1 MRRCSTKRRSAWLC
15 RQRLPVRLVEA
26 PVSEDRIRI
35 EVDGAVATM
44 TVARPEKLNA
54 FDIDMLKALSAAC
67 DNVEMMREVRVL
79 ILTGEGKAFSAGGD
93 IKAWGGMDAA
103 AFGHDWVRFGHRVF
117 ERLATLRMPVI
128 AALNGHALGGGLE
141 LAAAADI
148 RIAESQIKIGLP
160 ETSLGMVPGWS
171 GTQRLV
177 TRFGAQIV
185 RRMVLG
191 GEMFSA
197 ETAKAEGLVDAVVET
212 GTVMQA
218 ARDYAARVAKRGPAA
233 LEISKLMIACAD
245 GEDKGAAV
253 EALGSILV
261 AKTGDLREGVAAFT
275 EKREAQFKGEW

>member
-1 MRRCSTKRRSAWLC
+1 MAD
-15 RQRLPVRLVEA
+15 E
-26 PVSEDRIRI
+26 RIRI
-35 EVDGAVATM
+35 EVEGAVAIM
-44 TVARPEKLNA
+44 TASRPEKLNA
-54 FDIDMLKALSAAC
+54 FDIDMLKALAAAC
-67 DNVEMMREVRVL
+67 DAVEADRNVRVA

-103 AFGHDWVRFGHRVF
+103 EFGHDWVRFGHRVF

-141 LAAAADI
+141 LAATADI
-148 RIAESQIKIGLP
+148 RIAERQVKIGLP

-177 TRFGAQIV
+177 SRFGAQIV

-197 ETAKAEGLVDAVVET
+197 EEARAEGLVDAVVET

-218 ARDYAARVAKRGPAA
+218 ARDYAARIASRGPAA
-233 LEISKLMIACAD
+233 LEISKLMIASAN
-245 GEDKGAAV
+245 GEDNGAAV

-261 AKTGDLREGVAAFT
+261 AKTGDLKEGVAAFS
-275 EKREAQFKGEW
+275 EKREARFKGEW

>member
-1 MRRCSTKRRSAWLC
+1 MA
-15 RQRLPVRLVEA
+15 EG
-26 PVSEDRIRI
+26 RIRI
-35 EVDGAVATM
+35 EVEGAIATM

-54 FDIDMLKALSAAC
+54 FDIDMLKTLATAC
-67 DNVEMMREVRVL
+67 DTVEADRNVRVV

-93 IKAWGGMDAA
+93 IKAWGGMDAPT
-103 AFGHDWVRFGHRVF
+103 FGHDWVRFGHRVF

-148 RIAESQIKIGLP
+148 RLAESQIKIGLP

-177 TRFGAQIV
+177 SRFGAQIV

-191 GEMFSA
+191 GEMFTA
-197 ETAKAEGLVDAVVET
+197 EAAQKEGLVDGVVET
-212 GTVMQA
+212 GTVLAA

-233 LEISKLMIACAD
+233 LEISKLMIASAN
-245 GEDKGAAV
+245 GEDNGAAV

-261 AKTGDLREGVAAFT
+261 AKTGDLKEGVAAFS

>member
-1 MRRCSTKRRSAWLC
+1 MA
-15 RQRLPVRLVEA
+15 EG
-26 PVSEDRIRI
+26 RIRI
-35 EVDGAVATM
+35 EVDGPIATM
-44 TVARPEKLNA
+44 TVARPDKLNA
-54 FDIDMLKALSAAC
+54 FDIDMLKALASAC
-67 DNVEMMREVRVL
+67 DEIEADRNVRVV

-93 IKAWGGMDAA
+93 IKAWGGMDAP

-148 RIAESQIKIGLP
+148 RLAEAQIKIGLP

-177 TRFGAQIV
+177 SRFGAQIV

-191 GEMFSA
+191 GEMFTA
-197 ETAKAEGLVDAVVET
+197 EAALREGLVDAVVET
-212 GTVMQA
+212 GTVLAA
-218 ARDYAARVAKRGPAA
+218 ARDYGARVAKRGPAA
-233 LEISKLMIACAD
+233 LEISKLMLASAN
-245 GEDKGAAV
+245 GEDNGSAV

-261 AKTGDLREGVAAFT
+261 AKTGDLKEGVAAFS

>member
-1 MRRCSTKRRSAWLC
+1 MSD
-15 RQRLPVRLVEA
+15 E
-26 PVSEDRIRI
+26 RIRI
-35 EVDGAVATM
+35 EIDGAIAIL

-67 DNVEMMREVRVL
+67 DTVEADANIRVV

-93 IKAWGGMDAA
+93 IKAWGAMSPNE
-103 AFGHDWVRFGHRVF
+103 FGHQWARFGHRVF

-128 AALNGHALGGGLE
+128 AAMNGHALGGGLE

-177 TRFGAQIV
+177 KRFGAQAV

-191 GEMFSA
+191 GEMF
-197 ETAKAEGLVDAVVET
+197 TADEARLLGLVDAVSET
-212 GTVMQA
+212 GTVLAA
-218 ARDYAARVAKRGPAA
+218 AREYAERIAKRGPAA
-233 LEISKLMIACAD
+233 LEICKLMIASAN
-245 GEDKGAAV
+245 GEDNGTAV
-253 EALGSILV
+253 EALGSILA
-261 AKTGDLREGVAAFT
+261 AKTGDMKEGVAAFT
-275 EKREAQFKGEW
+275 GKRPAEFKGEW